1 MRNRCRFFIL
11 LLIAFVAG
19 SCSKGEQIGDSYML
33 FEIHGAVMDEDGNPI
48 DGIQVSS
55 GYSDAQY
62 TNINGNFS
70 FYGRSTPMSHVV
82 LTFED
87 KDGTE
92 NGGQFVKRSVEV
104 LVYEKTPGSE
114 MGNFKGTYFA
124 SGVDVIML
132 KKEGD
137 LNPDSGLI
145 PLSAYDVCTPEE
157 ER

>member
-1 MRNRCRFFIL
+1 
-11 LLIAFVAG
+11 
-19 SCSKGEQIGDSYML
+19 
-33 FEIHGAVMDEDGNPI
+33 
-48 DGIQVSS
+48 
-55 GYSDAQY
+55 
-62 TNINGNFS
+62 
-70 FYGRSTPMSHVV
+70 MSHVV